1 MRSIMLALS
10 GAGHFV
16 FRCNVGLFYTKDGRP
31 VRAGLPTGFSDLA
44 GHRAGDARAFYIEVK
59 SQNGHV
65 STEQR
70 DFINAMQKRG
80 ALSGV
85 ARSVSDALDIV
96 SGRSI

>member
-1 MRSIMLALS
+1 MRESDLMRSIMLALS

-31 VRAGLPTGFSDLA
+31 V
-44 GHRAGDARAFYIEVK
+44 
-59 SQNGHV
+59 
-65 STEQR
+65 
-70 DFINAMQKRG
+70 
-80 ALSGV
+80 V